1 MLASLNKKSPALKDN
16 LTHSTSTNSS
26 QAFDNS
32 TFIDCPYKNK
42 KSKNSWKRQSTI
54 NSGHPFFTLAFFM
67 ANLFWYRLS
76 TLDKIFAFLFWTTRY
91 CNHSL
96 REIQSDI
103 QQVLDIPIHRRT
115 LCAFFDQL
123 VAQGFLIKHYR
134 FRKNR
139 WGTYTH
145 AHQRNYYQLPPKGR
159 AYMNALIFF
168 AMYGEMSENTVA
180 PEVKI
185 FGTVVKTPQ
194 TFMARDWHTLDT
206 DGSLSDIYLKKL
218 YHHECRSYFI
228 RPIKKECQ
236 EKAPFRGK
244 LSIDVVNFSFEWFL
258 LIKYSFDSE
267 PPDREIQANSPQVNT
282 QTPHQGYI
290 HPWIKQA
297 NSHKLRLKKN
307 THQHVFQQLG
317 FDKQFNNATNIS
329 KFFWAKQPEALI
341 KKCLKLMKKKQAKG
355 YKFHCFEKFLYHL
368 IQTEGNSF
376 YCLKAKLFRSSI
388 DGQKTKLDDGMD
400 TRDII
405 EKMRQLEKDTG
416 EKIEE
421 KTLLKLMRYSTHML
435 KRALEAVEYR
445 MKGVTPKDRQ
455 SAEATTSKG
464 QPIYETRLV
473 IKKFKVYNP
482 KTGLEKVR
490 ERKEKV
496 QVFVGYEDTITTD
509 QKHSLRG
516 DKTIRSWVGLFIYA
530 VKLGSI
536 EAINEKFFKK
546 RLD

>member
-1 MLASLNKKSPALKDN
+1 MLASLNKKIPALKDN
-16 LTHSTSTNSS
+16 LRHSTSTNSS

-42 KSKNSWKRQSTI
+42 RSKNSWKRQSPI
-54 NSGHPFFTLAFFM
+54 NSGHVFFTLAFFM
-67 ANLFWYRLS
+67 ANLFWHRLS
-76 TLDKIFAFLFWTTRY
+76 NMDKIFAFLFWTTRY

-139 WGTYTH
+139 WGRHTH
-145 AHQRNYYQLPPKGR
+145 AHQRNYYQLTAKGR

-168 AMYGEMSENTVA
+168 AMHGEVPENTVA
-180 PEVKI
+180 PELKI

-194 TFMARDWHTLDT
+194 TFLLRDWHALDK
-206 DGSLSDIYLKKL
+206 DNSLSDIYLKKL
-218 YHHECRSYFI
+218 YHHECRSYEI
-228 RPIKKECQ
+228 RPNKKECQ

-244 LSIDVVNFSFEWFL
+244 LSIEVVNFSFKWVL
-258 LIKYSFDSE
+258 RVKYSLDPE
-267 PPDREIQANSPQVNT
+267 PPDPQIQANSPLINT
-282 QTPHQGYI
+282 QTPHQGYT

-297 NSHKLRLKKN
+297 SSHKSRLKKN
-307 THQHVFQQLG
+307 THQHVFKQLG
-317 FDKQFNNATNIS
+317 LNKQFNNATNIS

-341 KKCLKLMKKKQAKG
+341 KKCLKLIKKKQAKG
-355 YKFHCFEKFLYHL
+355 YKFQRFEKFLYHL
-368 IQTEGNSF
+368 IQTEGSSF

-388 DGQKTKLDDGMD
+388 DGQKTRLDDGMD

-405 EKMRQLEKDTG
+405 DKMRRLEKDTG

-421 KTLLKLMRYSTHML
+421 KTLIKLMRYSTHML

-455 SAEATTSKG
+455 SAEENTYKG

-473 IKKFKVYNP
+473 TKKFQVYNP
-482 KTGLEKVR
+482 KTGLEEVR

-496 QVFVGYEDTITTD
+496 QVIVGYEDTIAID
-509 QKHSLRG
+509 QKQKLTG
-516 DKTIRSWVGLFIYA
+516 DKTIRSWVGLLIYTL
-530 VKLGSI
+530 KLGSI
-536 EAINEKFFKK
+536 ESINEKFFKK

>member
-1 MLASLNKKSPALKDN
+1 M
-16 LTHSTSTNSS
+16 
-26 QAFDNS
+26 
-32 TFIDCPYKNK
+32 
-42 KSKNSWKRQSTI
+42 
-54 NSGHPFFTLAFFM
+54 
-67 ANLFWYRLS
+67 
-76 TLDKIFAFLFWTTRY
+76 
-91 CNHSL
+91 
-96 REIQSDI
+96 QSDI

-139 WGTYTH
+139 WGRYTH
-145 AHQRNYYQLPPKGR
+145 AHQRNYYQLTPKGR

-168 AMYGEMSENTVA
+168 AMHGKVPENTVA

-194 TFMARDWHTLDT
+194 SFMERDWHTLNKDS
-206 DGSLSDIYLKKL
+206 SLSDIYLKKL
-218 YHHECRSYFI
+218 YHHECRSYKI
-228 RPIKKECQ
+228 RPNKKECQ

-244 LSIDVVNFSFEWFL
+244 LSIEVVNFSFKWFL
-258 LIKYSFDSE
+258 LIKYSFDLDPS
-267 PPDREIQANSPQVNT
+267 DIGIQANSSQINT
-282 QTPHQGYI
+282 KTPHQGST

-297 NSHKLRLKKN
+297 SHHKLRLKKN
-307 THQHVFQQLG
+307 THHNVFQRLG
-317 FDKQFNNATNIS
+317 FNKQFNKATNIS

-341 KKCLKLMKKKQAKG
+341 EKCLKLIKKKQAKG
-355 YKFHCFEKFLYHL
+355 YKFHNFEKFLYHL

-405 EKMRQLEKDTG
+405 DKMQQFEKDTG

-473 IKKFKVYNP
+473 TKKFKVYNP
-482 KTGLEKVR
+482 KTGLEEVR

-496 QVFVGYEDTITTD
+496 QVIVGYEYMVSKD
-509 QKHSLRG
+509 QKHNLRG
-516 DKTIRSWVGLFIYA
+516 DKTIRSWVGLLIYA
-530 VKLGSI
+530 LKLGSI